1 MKSSCLP
8 IYSILTGLLLFY
20 YSGSMAQT
28 PMVENL
34 WIAPTPQAADLGR
47 FGDIPMSYYTGR
59 ANVTIPIYSF
69 TERGVTL
76 DINLSYDTSGLLMH
90 KLPGWVGPSWSLNAG
105 GCITR
110 VQNNFSD
117 EMERSY
123 EEGVSLVNYFDACT
137 DLNYLPNQ
145 LNYNQL
151 EANSLFKDYSPDYFY
166 FNFMGKTGKFFLG
179 TDKHWKVCSDDNLIV
194 EFDVEDSSN
203 YTYPLFSTFPKAGAY
218 GKQPKAIRGFVMYDD
233 EGNKYTFGYSRESVE
248 YSTDFFHA
256 SDDEEY
262 VPWIAT
268 CWYLTKVEDRFGNQL
283 YSLSYQRGKFTA
295 QFYRTYYEE
304 EVSQT
309 DLGNH
314 QSWQSVTNYYTGTL
328 HSPIYLTSI
337 QTLGHGS
344 ATFWSKNPYPAGNA
358 ARRLYPSLYNGNDA
372 LNLSEYV
379 SHYGYYPFYYLQ
391 CNIDSVMSHRVSNTN
406 LLRNPLSALDF
417 RLLDYIDIQSPAS
430 PKCIWYSMEYDSLS
444 RMHLSGVKIHT
455 SVLDDSILCH
465 YKFRYNNYASVP
477 DDYLTDIY
485 DHWGYH
491 NHSQNGT
498 STLEGC
504 RAPDFSRT
512 LLGSL
517 SEIIY
522 PTGGKSVFEY
532 ELNDYSSVLSSDR
545 QNMLSEQGQAGGLRI
560 KSITEYSDSTNNNLL
575 KRRQFFYTDPQT
587 GLSSGQL
594 FKKPAYFWQW
604 TNGQNSKVVIQS
616 IGATKAS
623 CLPPRQANTE
633 GHNSITIV
641 LNRPILT
648 GIRVTLSHRLMS

>member
-1 MKSSCLP
+1 MKSYCLP
-8 IYSILTGLLLFY
+8 IYFILTGLLLFY

-90 KLPGWVGPSWSLNAG
+90 KLSGWVGPSWTLNAG

-137 DLNYLPNQ
+137 DLNHLP
-145 LNYNQL
+145 
-151 EANSLFKDYSPDYFY
+151 
-166 FNFMGKTGKFFLG
+166 
-179 TDKHWKVCSDDNLIV
+179 
-194 EFDVEDSSN
+194 
-203 YTYPLFSTFPKAGAY
+203 
-218 GKQPKAIRGFVMYDD
+218 
-233 EGNKYTFGYSRESVE
+233 
-248 YSTDFFHA
+248 
-256 SDDEEY
+256 
-262 VPWIAT
+262 
-268 CWYLTKVEDRFGNQL
+268 NQL

-337 QTLGHGS
+337 QTLGHGN
-344 ATFWSKNPYPAGNA
+344 ATFWSKSPYPAGNA

-465 YKFRYNNYASVP
+465 YKFRYNNYAFVP

-491 NHSQNGT
+491 NHNQNGT
-498 STLEGC
+498 STLEGY
-504 RAPDFSRT
+504 RAPDFSRS

-532 ELNDYSSVLSSDR
+532 ELNDYSSVMSSDR

-560 KSITEYSDSTNNNLL
+560 KSITEYSDSTNNNML

-648 GIRVTLSHRLMS
+648 GIRETLSHRLMS